1 MPKIMRPPESWSM
14 VAAVMAVIAG
24 ERPGIWKMPEPRR
37 ILRGLP
43 GEPAEH
49 GGGVRAVGL
58 GGPDGV
64 VAEPLGLLD
73 DAELVLRR

>member
-1 MPKIMRPPESWSM
+1 MPRIMRPSESWSI
-14 VAAVMAVIAG
+14 VAAVIAVIAG
-24 ERPGIWKMPEPRR
+24 ERAGHLEDPGAEADLAR
-37 ILRGLP
+37 LP

-58 GGPDGV
+58 GGPHRV

-73 DAELVLRR
+73 DVELILRS